1 MFSQIDVLLVIKYP
15 TPIYIQASFAS
26 GWGSTLA
33 VTSQCLKLY
42 KYSYTSS
49 VEKKPI
55 CHDLWVT
62 LSVNPNNRVRRSN
75 LQPTLTFRIKDLQS
89 VSFCSSAQKQMGSE
103 RGAAHSAIQSQN
115 RQKKNRKPIRFK
127 SNSEL

>member
-33 VTSQCLKLY
+33 VTSQPLKLY

-49 VEKKPI
+49 VEKKQS
-55 CHDLWVT
+55 
-62 LSVNPNNRVRRSN
+62 SVM
-75 LQPTLTFRIKDLQS
+75 IY
-89 VSFCSSAQKQMGSE
+89 G
-103 RGAAHSAIQSQN
+103 
-115 RQKKNRKPIRFK
+115 
-127 SNSEL
+127 